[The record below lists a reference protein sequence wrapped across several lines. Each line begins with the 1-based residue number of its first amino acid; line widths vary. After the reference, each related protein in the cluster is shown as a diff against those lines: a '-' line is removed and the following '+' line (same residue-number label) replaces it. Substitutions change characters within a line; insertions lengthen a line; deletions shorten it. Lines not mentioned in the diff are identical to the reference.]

1 MKKWNRPE
9 LSVLDIAATANGKN
23 HNKYEGIDGVDAH
36 GEYNKYINKNGYGT
50 FVVPTDDNNDDHK
63 TDVEDDFS

>member
-1 MKKWNRPE
+1 MKKWSNPDVE
-9 LSVLDIAATANGKN
+9 VLVLSATASGKN

-50 FVVPTDDNNDDHK
+50 FVPPTEEV
-63 TDVEDDFS
+63 VEYPTEGNS

>member
-36 GEYNKYINKNGYGT
+36 GEYNKYLL
-50 FVVPTDDNNDDHK
+50 
-63 TDVEDDFS
+63 

>member
-1 MKKWNRPE
+1 MKKWNAPE
-9 LSVLDIAATANGKN
+9 LAVLDIAATASGKN

-50 FVVPTDDNNDDHK
+50 FVIDTPPSTVADNSDITNP
-63 TDVEDDFS
+63 S

>member
-23 HNKYEGIDGVDAH
+23 HNKYEGIDGVDAQ
-36 GEYNKYINKNGYGT
+36 GEYNKYINKNGTGLFT
-50 FVVPTDDNNDDHK
+50 PPTQ
-63 TDVEDDFS
+63 EDPQDGNS